1 MRPNLPRWRR
11 ADWRAARLPLHFLA
25 KQALQEGCRRTDNTL
40 LQPTGE
46 ITRMTVKVISMEPDP
61 LAPYAIAPGWQVGNL
76 LFLSGQAAI
85 SPEGELVGVGDFGA
99 QLVQVM
105 ANIDRV
111 LEAGGSDRSRIVKV
125 TIYLTD
131 MANFPAIVEAR
142 RTYFTPPY
150 PADTIVEVKSLAL
163 PELMLEIDVIAHT
176 G

>member
-1 MRPNLPRWRR
+1 MIVPVR
-11 ADWRAARLPLHFLA
+11 
-25 KQALQEGCRRTDNTL
+25 
-40 LQPTGE
+40 
-46 ITRMTVKVISMEPDP
+46 VIEMQPDP

-85 SPEGELVGVGDFGA
+85 SAEGILVGVGDFDA

-111 LEAGGSDRSRIVKV
+111 LAAGGSNRSRIVKV

-131 MANFPAIVEAR
+131 MANFPKIVDAR
-142 RTYFTPPY
+142 RAYFTAPY

-163 PELMLEIDVIAHT
+163 PELLLEIDVIAT
-176 G
+176 IG